1 MTHGSRDDTWMH
13 KYSNTDM
20 HQHIRVHQYMH
31 TGLCVDAFNVLQL
44 WYRLFFFSQLPA
56 ICSLEAT
63 FKELENICFLIS
75 FHFFLGTSHYFL
87 LWVALPCC
95 LHVAVISSLFLQR
108 NRSIQKTARTFL
120 NTPAIIHDFSAA
132 IKL

>member
-1 MTHGSRDDTWMH
+1 MGAGMTRGCTSTVTQTCI
-13 KYSNTDM
+13 STSEC
-20 HQHIRVHQYMH
+20 IS
-31 TGLCVDAFNVLQL
+31 TCILGFVLML
-44 WYRLFFFSQLPA
+44 LMSSSFGIVFFFFSQLPA